1 MKGAIL
7 VTPEHYKD
15 SDSVKWLP
23 IKLIFSFE
31 QFDNSHCQ
39 NNWPTKCRKQHTQYI
54 LKSKT

>member
-1 MKGAIL
+1 MKGAIS

-31 QFDNSHCQ
+31 QFYNCHCQ
-39 NNWPTKCRKQHTQYI
+39 NNWPAKSGKHHTQNI
-54 LKSKT
+54 LN

>member
-1 MKGAIL
+1 MS

-31 QFDNSHCQ
+31 QFNYCHCQ
-39 NNWPTKCRKQHTQYI
+39 NNGPTKCRKQHTQNI
-54 LKSKT
+54 LKSKR